1 MCRQNWQQIGD
12 KVDRIG
18 DKLDRIGDSQL
29 VADFSPLSAT
39 VDFVQ
44 RAMADLPVPRL
55 RYLLLL
61 PERLYQSN
69 VTHRRLEVPATATD
83 L

>member
-18 DKLDRIGDSQL
+18 DK
-29 VADFSPLSAT
+29 
-39 VDFVQ
+39 VDCIFVQ